1 MTPNLISLQAEKANT
16 EGGFDVTL
24 LGYNFGRPQGT
35 LTKWFEELD
44 GLDAGH
50 DEDPLL
56 VKINNVICPI
66 TKHTHDRIVCT
77 MSEGEGQALD
87 VDVVL
92 YHKDTHKSNGNIAVI
107 KSTWDND
114 ERSIVKSSF
123 YEEMEK
129 ITFSFDAPKITNIY
143 VDHEN
148 YTMTISY
155 DETTGTPY
163 GIKRSPKD
171 IGSRIETIGK
181 NKKGP
186 GLPTSS
192 KSIKTT

>member
-1 MTPNLISLQAEKANT
+1 M
-16 EGGFDVTL
+16 G
-24 LGYNFGRPQGT
+24 
-35 LTKWFEELD
+35 
-44 GLDAGH
+44 
-50 DEDPLL
+50 
-56 VKINNVICPI
+56 
-66 TKHTHDRIVCT
+66 
-77 MSEGEGQALD
+77 D

-148 YTMTISY
+148 YTMTIEY
-155 DETTGTPY
+155 DAWPGTHDEPKGVTAKRITEKQIVLELDEAQNEKVEIEKSMEIRWRTTDQQIWNNIGTVNRWE
-163 GIKRSPKD
+163 KRSK
-171 IGSRIETIGK
+171 TVTV
-181 NKKGP
+181 
-186 GLPTSS
+186 TSERP
-192 KSIKTT
+192 

>member
-1 MTPNLISLQAEKANT
+1 M
-16 EGGFDVTL
+16 
-24 LGYNFGRPQGT
+24 
-35 LTKWFEELD
+35 
-44 GLDAGH
+44 
-50 DEDPLL
+50 
-56 VKINNVICPI
+56 
-66 TKHTHDRIVCT
+66 
-77 MSEGEGQALD
+77 
-87 VDVVL
+87 
-92 YHKDTHKSNGNIAVI
+92 I

-129 ITFSFDAPKITNIY
+129 TTFSFDAPKITNIY

-148 YTMTISY
+148 YTMTIEY
-155 DETTGTPY
+155 DATTGTPY

-171 IGSRIETIGK
+171 TGSRIETIGK

-192 KSIKTT
+192 KSLYGKCCLTPVCDDNDITTAMNEASTKAECSKVTVDKSGALINNGKGHAAWDIGHGT